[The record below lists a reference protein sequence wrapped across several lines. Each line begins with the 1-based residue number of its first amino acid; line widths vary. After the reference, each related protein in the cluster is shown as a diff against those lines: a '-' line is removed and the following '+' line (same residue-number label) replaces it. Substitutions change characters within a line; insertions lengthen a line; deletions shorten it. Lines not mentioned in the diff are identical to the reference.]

1 MNNLKFGD
9 KVTVIAIDDL
19 PEEVVTFIEDAGNGC
34 FIAETEHGGTDEIPY
49 GQIKFLVEYAR
60 V

>member
-1 MNNLKFGD
+1 MNELKFGD

-34 FIAETEHGGTDEIPY
+34 FIAETESGGTDEIPY
-49 GQIKFLVEYAR
+49 AQIKQVKE
-60 V
+60 

>member
-19 PEEVVTFIEDAGNGC
+19 PEEVVIFVEDARNGC
-34 FIAETEHGGTDEIPY
+34 FIAETTNGTEEIPY
-49 GQIKFLVEYAR
+49 AQIKYLAEDAR